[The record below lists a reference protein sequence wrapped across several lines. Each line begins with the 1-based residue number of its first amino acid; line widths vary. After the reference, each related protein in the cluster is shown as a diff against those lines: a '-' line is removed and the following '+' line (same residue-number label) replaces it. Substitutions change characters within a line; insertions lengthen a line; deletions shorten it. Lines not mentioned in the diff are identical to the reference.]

1 MRRIDILKFGL
12 FGALAAAAGTGFLK
26 SYKHRTGVK
35 KIFECPAPIL
45 RTISTPVDAIDEK
58 IIRENELTATNDYA
72 ALLTHETDHVN
83 GILLIDY
90 EHAGLD
96 T

>member
-1 MRRIDILKFGL
+1 MRRRDILKFGL
-12 FGALAAAAGTGFLK
+12 FGALAAAAGNGFLK
-26 SYKHRTGVK
+26 IYKHHTGVK

-45 RTISTPVDAIDEK
+45 LTISTPVNAIDEQ
-58 IIRENELTATNDYA
+58 IIL
-72 ALLTHETDHVN
+72 N
-83 GILLIDY
+83 GILFIDY